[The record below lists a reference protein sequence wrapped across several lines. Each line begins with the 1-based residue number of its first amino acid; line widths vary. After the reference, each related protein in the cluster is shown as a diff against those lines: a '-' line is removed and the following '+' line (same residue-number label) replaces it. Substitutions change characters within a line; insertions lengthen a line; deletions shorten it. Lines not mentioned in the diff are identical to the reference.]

1 MVKDELN
8 IFLSASIPM
17 PDRNVKYI
25 GTADVIAIRDSVL
38 ALTTV
43 ALNKYHLIWGGHP
56 SITALIAHVLRH
68 SDREAN
74 KHVTLYQSQYFERF
88 FPLENETVAHI
99 EFTPDFGDKSISLL
113 DMRTKMITNHKYHA
127 AFFIGGMEGVEEEF
141 ALFIKY
147 HPEANVYPLASTGAA
162 AKILFDASPEKY
174 DKRLLTDLT
183 YVSLFKDLLNI
194 K

>member
-1 MVKDELN
+1 MVREELN

-17 PDRNVKYI
+17 PERNKKYI

-43 ALNKYHLIWGGHP
+43 ALTNYHLIWGGHP

-74 KHVTLYQSQYFERF
+74 KHVTLYQTKYFERF

-99 EFTPDFGDKSISLL
+99 EYTPDLGDKPTSLL
-113 DMRTKMITNHKYHA
+113 EMRTKMIANHKYHA
-127 AFFIGGMEGVEEEF
+127 AFFIGGMEGVEDEF
-141 ALFIKY
+141 ALFTKY
-147 HPEANVYPLASTGAA
+147 HPETIVYPVASTGAA
-162 AKILFDASPEKY
+162 AKILFDASPGKY
-174 DKRLLTDLT
+174 DTRLLTDLT
-183 YVSLFKDLLNI
+183 YASLFKDLLNI